1 MSYVRYM
8 SPSQLVTASTDN
20 CVRLWDLRGAS
31 PTAAQTDGLTDGPG
45 AARTTAG
52 GGGGGGGGGS
62 GGGALPGGD
71 PKLSMTFSGHLNEKN
86 FVGLSVT
93 REGYIAAGSETN
105 QVYCYYKV

>member
-31 PTAAQTDGLTDGPG
+31 PAALTASITEAPG
-45 AARTTAG
+45 AARATG
-52 GGGGGGGGGS
+52 GGGGGGGGGT
-62 GGGALPGGD
+62 LPGGD